1 VLLSVGW
8 TYLAVLKI
16 RFGWLGTRNSMARE
30 MGNGVRK
37 ASTNI
42 YIGILL
48 LKLILTFLWQPVISN
63 FELIAKSR
71 DDLFRNW
78 RLINWN
84 DLVIL
89 KTWKIPS
96 LFATLWV
103 AKAELL
109 FGDRRI
115 FKTKLVV
122 RMLNLED
129 MVFLW
134 WTWAIIVS
142 VLLHQNLLGWHWT
155 IRLRTF
161 TDVTS
166 LWLYIRLLSK
176 RIKCFDFSYNI

>member
-1 VLLSVGW
+1 MSVGW

-16 RFGWLGTRNSMARE
+16 RLGWLDTRNGMACE
-30 MGNGVRK
+30 IVNSVSK
-37 ASTNI
+37 ASTDI
-42 YIGILL
+42 YFGILL
-48 LKLILTFLWQPVISN
+48 LKLSLTFLWQPFIVN
-63 FELIAKSR
+63 YVLIAKSR
-71 DDLFRNW
+71 DNLFRSW
-78 RLINWN
+78 RLINLN

-96 LFATLWV
+96 LFAILRL
-103 AKAELL
+103 AKAEQL
-109 FGDRRI
+109 FRDRRI

-129 MVFLW
+129 MAFLRW
-134 WTWAIIVS
+134 AWAIIIS
-142 VLLHQNLLGWHWT
+142 ILLYQKLLGWHWT

-176 RIKCFDFSYNI
+176 RIRCFGFSSNI